1 MKSPGLR
8 IELSYSME
16 EYKQEHEANTI
27 KRGERVMMNFSN
39 NKTKKIISAVIIIFL
54 VLAMIV
60 PTVLAALM

>member
-1 MKSPGLR
+1 
-8 IELSYSME
+8 
-16 EYKQEHEANTI
+16 
-27 KRGERVMMNFSN
+27 MMNFSN